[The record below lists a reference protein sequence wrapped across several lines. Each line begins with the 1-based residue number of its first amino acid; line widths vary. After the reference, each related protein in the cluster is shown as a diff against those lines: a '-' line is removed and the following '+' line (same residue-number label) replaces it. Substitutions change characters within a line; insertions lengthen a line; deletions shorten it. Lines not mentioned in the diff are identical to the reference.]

1 MGPAGALVLDDQ
13 QVEELGGGRRAA
25 VVVRIGGRTARLRLA
40 VMGGLNLIGLSR
52 ANRDLLGVELGQAVE
67 AEVSLDEA
75 PREITVPEDL
85 AAALAGDP
93 GLQARFDALAAS
105 HRRQY
110 VDWVVE
116 AKRPQTRQRRVE
128 GTLDRL
134 RADLAGS

>member
-85 AAALAGDP
+85 AAALAGEP

>member
-85 AAALAGDP
+85 AAALGGEP
-93 GLQARFDALAAS
+93 GLQARFDALAPS

>member
-1 MGPAGALVLDDQ
+1 MGPAGALVLDEQ
-13 QVEELGGGRRAA
+13 QVEQLGGGRRAA

-52 ANRDLLGVELGQAVE
+52 ANRELLGVELGQDVE

-75 PREITVPEDL
+75 PRDVTVPEDL
-85 AAALAGDP
+85 AAALAGEP
-93 GLQARFDALAAS
+93 GLKSRFDGLAPS

-116 AKRPQTRQRRVE
+116 AKRPETRQRRVE

-134 RADLAGS
+134 RAELAGG